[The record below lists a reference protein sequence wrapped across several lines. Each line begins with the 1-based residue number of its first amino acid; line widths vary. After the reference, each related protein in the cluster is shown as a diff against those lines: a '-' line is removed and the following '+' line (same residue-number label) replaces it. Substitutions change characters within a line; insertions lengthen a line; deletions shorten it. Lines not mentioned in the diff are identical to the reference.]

1 MSFNS
6 RIILNF
12 FCTFLVLKLQ
22 NRQKDLGS
30 NGHLSKFG
38 LIRVLEIILDF
49 DPEILSF
56 KTRKV
61 KDYLWVE
68 THSNSVFEQI
78 NVTNKGRFSP
88 ANSSISGIKSV
99 LVSIISLGLA
109 FLSLRSRPFNLR
121 TQAWILLFN
130 FLSSHIKVFESGLSL
145 KSKTRF

>member
-38 LIRVLEIILDF
+38 LIRVLEIVLDF

-61 KDYLWVE
+61 KDYPCVQPQD
-68 THSNSVFEQI
+68 NSALGQI
-78 NVTNKGRFSP
+78 NVTLQFQMSDVLAYTLVTLGSSAFS
-88 ANSSISGIKSV
+88 SSLA
-99 LVSIISLGLA
+99 LVV
-109 FLSLRSRPFNLR
+109 LR
-121 TQAWILLFN
+121 TW
-130 FLSSHIKVFESGLSL
+130 LSTFIVTYLRTKIQQTKMLVTF
-145 KSKTRF
+145 